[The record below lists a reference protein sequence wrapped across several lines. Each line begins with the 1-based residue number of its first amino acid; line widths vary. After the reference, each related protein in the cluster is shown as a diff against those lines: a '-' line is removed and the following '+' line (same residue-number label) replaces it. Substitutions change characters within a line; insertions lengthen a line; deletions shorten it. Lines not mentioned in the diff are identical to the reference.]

1 MYERLPY
8 DEKCVELSLIG
19 KKNQKM
25 DMDILIYTLEN
36 EAIEIE
42 EEDKETA
49 VLLLEGTLELAWK
62 GQQAKES
69 RRNVFDDMPFCLH
82 APAKTKIV
90 CRAEGRAQF
99 LVQKTE
105 NRREFAPVLYKQ
117 EDFSEVRA
125 GEGFMENTATRLI
138 RTVFDTS
145 NAPYSNMV
153 LGEVISEQG
162 RWSSYP
168 PHHHAQPE
176 VYYYKFDKPQ
186 GFGCAMIGEQ
196 AYKVK
201 DHSYIAIEGGF
212 THPQNTAPG
221 YRMYFCWMIRHLEN
235 NPWKERIFDPEH
247 EWMVQ

>member
-19 KKNQKM
+19 KKNKEM
-25 DMDILIYTLEN
+25 DMDIRIYTLNDETM
-36 EAIEIE
+36 EFMDE
-42 EEDKETA
+42 EKETA
-49 VLLLEGTLELAWK
+49 ILLLEGKIEFIWNGESVK
-62 GQQAKES
+62 GS

-82 APAKTKIV
+82 VPAKTKVV
-90 CRAEGRAQF
+90 CKTEGRTQF

-105 NRREFAPVLYKQ
+105 NRKDFKPVLFKQ
-117 EDFSEVRA
+117 EDFSEVKA

-138 RTVFDTS
+138 RTIFDLS

-168 PHHHAQPE
+168 PHHHDQPE

-186 GFGCAMIGEQ
+186 GFGCAMIGDD
-196 AYKVK
+196 AYLVK
-201 DHSYIAIEGGF
+201 DHSYVAIEGGY
-212 THPQNTAPG
+212 THPQTTAPG
-221 YRMYFCWMIRHLEN
+221 YRMYFCWMIRHLEG
-235 NPWKERIFDPEH
+235 NPWNKRVFDPDH
-247 EWMVQ
+247 EWMTK